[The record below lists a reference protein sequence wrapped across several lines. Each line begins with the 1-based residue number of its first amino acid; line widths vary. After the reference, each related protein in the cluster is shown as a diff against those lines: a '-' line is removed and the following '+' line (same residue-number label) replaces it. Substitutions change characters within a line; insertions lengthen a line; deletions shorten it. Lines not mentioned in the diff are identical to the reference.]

1 MHQSQ
6 TKTQQTV
13 EKVVDGILELKET
26 VGSLKERYN
35 GRDDEVLR
43 NLVDPDFSNDIENLL
58 ERFQVG
64 TREWVFDKVQN
75 WLDDKSSQH
84 RVMVISGNAGMGK
97 SIIAAVICKR
107 MQVADRLLGSHLCQ
121 YNHVRRRKP

>member
-26 VGSLKERYN
+26 VGSLKERDN

-43 NLVDPDFSNDIENLL
+43 NLVDSDFSNDIENLL

-64 TREWVFDKVQN
+64 TREWVFEKVQN
-75 WLDDKSSQH
+75 WLDAKSS
-84 RVMVISGNAGMGK
+84 
-97 SIIAAVICKR
+97 
-107 MQVADRLLGSHLCQ
+107 
-121 YNHVRRRKP
+121 